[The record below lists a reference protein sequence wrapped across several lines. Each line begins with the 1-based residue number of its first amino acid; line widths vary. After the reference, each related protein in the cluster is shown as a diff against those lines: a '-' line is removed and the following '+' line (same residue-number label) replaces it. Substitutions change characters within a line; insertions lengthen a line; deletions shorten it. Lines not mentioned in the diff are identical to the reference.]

1 MRNTTVA
8 VLLIA
13 LVVAGASTGY
23 WFGVNS
29 RKTQTTTSTTSSAVQ
44 PCGDSVV
51 QPSDT
56 HMIPV
61 LLMQP
66 GTTAYACV
74 TYQTYWKGDPL
85 YDWAASPGRPFGP
98 YQFYPFDVANEQCAS
113 NGCWP
118 DVSNAFEVSVLPATV
133 NLTAYSDYVVVLY
146 TITALAN
153 STGYYSNS
161 VPYFT
166 FDSLPMAVGHAASD
180 VSGSDFGPLINPVG
194 LLLPMHPVS
203 LSVSGMGVIY
213 LEQW

>member
-1 MRNTTVA
+1 MRNTAAA
-8 VLLIA
+8 VLLII
-13 LVVAGASTGY
+13 LVVVGISTGY
-23 WFGVNS
+23 WLGLDS
-29 RKTQTTTSTTSSAVQ
+29 HTTLTTTSTTSSAVQ

-51 QPSDT
+51 QPSDIHT
-56 HMIPV
+56 IPV

-85 YDWAASPGRPFGP
+85 YNWAASPGRPFGP
-98 YQFYPFDVANEQCAS
+98 YQFHPFDVANEQCAS

-118 DVSNAFEVSVLPATV
+118 DVSNAFEVSVLPTTV
-133 NLTAYSDYVVVLY
+133 NLTAY

-166 FDSLPMAVGHAASD
+166 FDSLPMAVGHAALD
-180 VSGSDFGPLINPVG
+180 VNGSDFGPLINPVG
-194 LLLPMHPVS
+194 LLPPLHPVA
-203 LSVSGMGVIY
+203 LSVSGMDVIY
-213 LEQW
+213 LKQ